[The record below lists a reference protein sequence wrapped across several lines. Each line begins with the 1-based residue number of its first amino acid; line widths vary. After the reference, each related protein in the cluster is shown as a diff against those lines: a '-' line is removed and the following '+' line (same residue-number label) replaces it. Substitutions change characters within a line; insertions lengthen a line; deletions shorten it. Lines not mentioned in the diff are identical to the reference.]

1 MTYMELRDKVSGMP
15 LFSWQVL
22 KMFGGGSQELKN
34 QLSRWKQSGKL
45 LALRRGL
52 YILNEKDRKL
62 SPSRLFIASEMY
74 KPSYVSLEY
83 ALSFYGIIPERA
95 ASLTCITTKKTEVF
109 ENSFGTFSYRHLK
122 PECFT
127 GFTAKKDEGGLTYL
141 FAEPEKAVVDFIYL
155 NLSKLKGDGIE
166 VLRESYRFDLTARLS
181 RARLLIYAKLF
192 NNERLLKIVK
202 GVK

>member
-1 MTYMELRDKVSGMP
+1 VTYMELRDNVAGMP

-22 KMFGGGSQELKN
+22 KMFSGGRQELKN

-45 LALRRGL
+45 LALRRGF

-83 ALSFYGIIPERA
+83 ALSFYGIIPEKVA
-95 ASLTCITTKKTEVF
+95 TLTCITTKKTQVF
-109 ENSFGTFSYRHLK
+109 ENSFGTFSYRHVK

-127 GFTAKKDEGGLTYL
+127 GFTAKKDESGLTYL

-155 NLSKLKGDGIE
+155 NQSKLKGDGIE

-181 RARLLIYAKLF
+181 RARLLMYAKLF
-192 NNERLLKIVK
+192 NNERLLEIVK